1 LEAARSHFEHAL
13 KLDPEYAPAL
23 AGLAQVEGYYY
34 RNIESKPA
42 HLERAEELAQRAV
55 AAAPDLAE
63 ARIALAGVA
72 GWKYDYTKASEIL
85 REAVRMDPGNSHAWD
100 TLSWALAYKQPP
112 DPIEAEK
119 AAREA
124 IRLQPDLPV
133 AQYHLGRALMFEGH
147 YPEANKAFERAGAL
161 GDPAY
166 VDLGGAQ
173 VDLAQGNYD
182 SAIARLLKPNQ
193 RNQAISNYFL
203 SAGYAAKGDRE
214 KALTALQKTFDL
226 GYRDF
231 AAIQASPYFSSLHSD
246 PRFQKLIYNYQK

>member
-1 LEAARSHFEHAL
+1 
-13 KLDPEYAPAL
+13 L

-34 RNIESKPA
+34 RNVESKPA
-42 HLERAEELAQRAV
+42 HLERAEQLAQRAI

-72 GWKYDYTKASEIL
+72 GWKYDYAKASEIL
-85 REAVRMDPGNSHAWD
+85 REAVRMDPENSHAWD
-100 TLSWALAYKQPP
+100 TLSWTLAYKQPP
-112 DPIEAEK
+112 EAAEAEK

-133 AQYHLGRALMFEGH
+133 AQYHLGRALMLEGH
-147 YPEANKAFERAGAL
+147 YAEANTAFERAGEL

-173 VDLAQGNYD
+173 VDLLQGNYD
-182 SAIARLLKPNQ
+182 SAIARLLKPSQ
-193 RNQAISNYFL
+193 FNQAISNYFL
-203 SAGYAAKGDRE
+203 SASYAAKGDRQ
-214 KALTALQKTFDL
+214 KALAALQKTFDL

-231 AAIQASPYFSSLHSD
+231 AAIEGSPYFASLRSD
-246 PRFQKLIYNYQK
+246 PRFQQLIHRYQK